1 MQPDELLEKISKIR
15 MWTRGDERAPH
26 KPLLILYAL
35 GQIGKTKERYI
46 PFDQVNENLTSLLM
60 SFGLARKS
68 FRATYPFTY
77 LVNDGFWVL
86 DQPLDT
92 TKGYSV
98 QALRDVKGGFS
109 DEVYNL
115 LKNNPLLIK
124 QIAQTILESNFPES
138 MHEDI
143 LRAVGLD
150 WEYTIKTSRDPN
162 FRNRI
167 LIAYQYS
174 CAVCGFNVRLGDALV
189 AVEAAHI
196 KWHQAGGP
204 DIENNGLALCSMHH
218 KLFDRGAFTIN
229 SSLKIQVAQVVNGSA
244 GLDEWLLRY
253 KGKSVQ
259 EPQSSAYYPSESFI
273 NWHNREVFRGPAR
286 Y

>member
-86 DQPLDT
+86 DQPIDT

-150 WEYTIKTSRDPN
+150 WEYTIKT
-162 FRNRI
+162 
-167 LIAYQYS
+167 
-174 CAVCGFNVRLGDALV
+174 
-189 AVEAAHI
+189 
-196 KWHQAGGP
+196 
-204 DIENNGLALCSMHH
+204 
-218 KLFDRGAFTIN
+218 
-229 SSLKIQVAQVVNGSA
+229 
-244 GLDEWLLRY
+244 
-253 KGKSVQ
+253 
-259 EPQSSAYYPSESFI
+259 
-273 NWHNREVFRGPAR
+273 
-286 Y
+286 

>member
-1 MQPDELLEKISKIR
+1 MQPEELLEKMNRIK
-15 MWTRGDERAPH
+15 MCKNGNKRAPH
-26 KPLLILYAL
+26 KPLLVLYAL
-35 GQIGKTKERYI
+35 GQIGKTKDQYI
-46 PFDQVNENLTSLLM
+46 PFEQVNESLIPLIM
-60 SFGLARKS
+60 SFGPVTKS
-68 FRATYPFTY
+68 YRATYPFTH
-77 LVNDGFWVL
+77 LVNDGIWVL
-86 DQPLDT
+86 SRPLDT
-92 TKGYSV
+92 TKDYSV
-98 QALRDVKGGFS
+98 RALSDVMGGFS
-109 DEVYNL
+109 DEVYTL

-150 WEYTIKTSRDPN
+150 WDYALRTSRDPN